1 MSDGGPRPTSTE
13 WQRHGRPSP
22 GEAGEAGEASR
33 TKDAVRPLI
42 PGPPARGRGGDRR
55 MAGERKRRILVVEDE
70 ALIAMD
76 LERIVRCAGCEVVG
90 PVGRAEEAL
99 RLVAEE
105 RLDAAIL
112 DIELSEGNSF
122 AVADAFARRRVP
134 FVFVTGSA
142 PAALPER
149 FRGRPLIQKPYDA
162 AKRAAMLGGKA
173 AAARGRGGRPS

>member
-1 MSDGGPRPTSTE
+1 
-13 WQRHGRPSP
+13 
-22 GEAGEAGEASR
+22 
-33 TKDAVRPLI
+33 
-42 PGPPARGRGGDRR
+42 

-76 LERIVRCAGCEVVG
+76 LERIVRRAGCEVLG

-99 RLVAEE
+99 RLAAEE

-112 DIELSEGNSF
+112 DIELSDGDSF
-122 AVADAFARRRVP
+122 AVADALARRRVP

-149 FRGRPLIQKPYDA
+149 FRGRPLIRKPYNA
-162 AKRAAMLGGKA
+162 AKLAAMLGGKA
-173 AAARGRGGRPS
+173 AAARGRGGRAS